1 MREST
6 MFESVAAEL
15 GWSPET
21 QQKVLL
27 EYIESQKGAASF
39 EAFLAE
45 KDNFEDVAKAH
56 HVARQPLAVGGKFE
70 TEVVVLRDS
79 KTLRLFAVEA
89 DFIEDEQEV
98 HSPYEAGPVTVV

>member
-27 EYIESQKGAASF
+27 EYIESQKGADAF

-45 KDNFEDVAKAH
+45 KNNFEDVAMAH
-56 HVARQPLAVGGKFE
+56 YVARQPLAVGGKLRA
-70 TEVVVLRDS
+70 EVVVLRDR
-79 KTLRLFAVEA
+79 KTRRLFAVEA
-89 DFIEDEQEV
+89 DFIEAEQEV
-98 HSPYEAGPVTVV
+98 HSPYGAGPVTVA